1 MSGVSPAIFES
12 GGQRSIHYVPGVYGR
27 SFNMSSPSGISAG
40 NFCILGKSTGGEPFK
55 LQEFGSLAE
64 AQEKLV
70 GGELL
75 DAVAYAFTASNTYI
89 PSSVFVMRVNDGSQS
104 SVTLKRG
111 ANDLMKV
118 KSWDWGVHTNQ
129 VKMMI
134 ADGTIANSKK
144 ITVAY
149 KDKVTTQDNII
160 NAVMSCNYYG
170 DGQNPTVSVGVSNIT
185 FAAESIP
192 EEGEQSEPIDLLTIN
207 FSDFDTIDSLVAYIN
222 DSDCWQANVIGN
234 NRDVKSVKLDT
245 LTNAAIG
252 ENGLTLYA
260 NFDAFINALVGMP
273 YIGEYELLSES
284 TRNVPDNTDSYV
296 YFTGGTVGAYTVAQW
311 NQALSVLA
319 LKDIQIIAT
328 PSTEVSI
335 HALISSHCTEM
346 SNVMN
351 RKERTCIL
359 GGPVGMTDDAA
370 LEEALGLN
378 NKLVSFVCDNAY
390 KINTNTGNKDTLSG
404 AMLGVMLAAM
414 ESSMSPN
421 TPLTFKQLNVLGFT
435 KTRTITNMKDL
446 IVGGIMVCNANPE
459 DLKDFICIR
468 AMTTFQGDDLIYNER
483 SMVREDLFMN
493 RDLRQQFKPAI
504 GTAGTVDNSLVSPN
518 SAVKTL
524 KDTAKQWALN
534 GYIIPTDSNENVW
547 DIKVRVD
554 GDKRYITYS
563 RYLTAPVNFVFIT
576 AVNHIYTS
584 TQEL

>member
-1 MSGVSPAIFES
+1 
-12 GGQRSIHYVPGVYGR
+12 
-27 SFNMSSPSGISAG
+27 
-40 NFCILGKSTGGEPFK
+40 
-55 LQEFGSLAE
+55 
-64 AQEKLV
+64 
-70 GGELL
+70 
-75 DAVAYAFTASNTYI
+75 
-89 PSSVFVMRVNDGSQS
+89 
-104 SVTLKRG
+104 
-111 ANDLMKV
+111 
-118 KSWDWGVHTNQ
+118 
-129 VKMMI
+129 
-134 ADGTIANSKK
+134 
-144 ITVAY
+144 
-149 KDKVTTQDNII
+149 
-160 NAVMSCNYYG
+160 
-170 DGQNPTVSVGVSNIT
+170 
-185 FAAESIP
+185 
-192 EEGEQSEPIDLLTIN
+192 
-207 FSDFDTIDSLVAYIN
+207 
-222 DSDCWQANVIGN
+222 
-234 NRDVKSVKLDT
+234 
-245 LTNAAIG
+245 
-252 ENGLTLYA
+252 
-260 NFDAFINALVGMP
+260 
-273 YIGEYELLSES
+273 
-284 TRNVPDNTDSYV
+284 
-296 YFTGGTVGAYTVAQW
+296 
-311 NQALSVLA
+311 
-319 LKDIQIIAT
+319 
-328 PSTEVSI
+328 
-335 HALISSHCTEM
+335 M